1 MNNSQRENQW
11 TQWIEDNKHL
21 MEHPVNFE
29 VRFVEQI
36 LTRIPEINPS
46 HVKAQF
52 PFKDQNSG
60 NRRIDFMILNEQK
73 GIRLA
78 IEIDGLGKIQ
88 NQDQSVNH
96 NRWNDL
102 LSRQN
107 GLLRALGCML
117 LRYSNKTW
125 LNEPKFVIQEIR
137 SELLKQ
143 EFDYSSAVEAKLR
156 IANEK
161 NRLERE
167 ITQKNLKIAELQKD
181 QQKTVQLQSKYNT
194 LLSSSAQL
202 QKNLSNREQETVYYK
217 SSRDDSIKDYE
228 HTKRELG
235 NLAEKNPNMAIN
247 QPEQLQQADSQTA
260 QAAKDHISSVAAG
273 ASLGMSSAEAERTF
287 SQKELALIT
296 EQLLTILEKSNKS
309 KLPESR
315 KIPLIVFVSVLIA
328 SVTIGFFM
336 HSNSQPQLAVSTR
349 YVTPPESDSNT
360 SLGASNVPT
369 NDHLSTTEAS
379 RYVGEKTTLC
389 GRIVQIRETDKVT
402 YLNFDKPYPNSTV
415 TAVVWNEYA
424 KNFSGVNQK
433 INSTVCIEGQISSY
447 KGKPQITLRDRAQLI
462 TK

>member
-11 TQWIEDNKHL
+11 KQWIENNKYK

-29 VRFVEQI
+29 VRFVEEI

-46 HVKAQF
+46 YVKAQF
-52 PFKDQNSG
+52 PFIDQNG
-60 NRRIDFMILNEQK
+60 VNRRIDFMILNEQK

-125 LNEPKFVIQEIR
+125 LNESKFVIQEIR

-143 EFDYSSAVEAKLR
+143 EFDYSGAVEAR
-156 IANEK
+156 ERREK
-161 NRLERE
+161 E
-167 ITQKNLKIAELQKD
+167 ITDKDRKIAD
-181 QQKTVQLQSKYNT
+181 F
-194 LLSSSAQL
+194 
-202 QKNLSNREQETVYYK
+202 
-217 SSRDDSIKDYE
+217 
-228 HTKRELG
+228 
-235 NLAEKNPNMAIN
+235 
-247 QPEQLQQADSQTA
+247 A

-273 ASLGMSSAEAERTF
+273 ASLDVSFAEAERT
-287 SQKELALIT
+287 SIQKELALIT
-296 EQLLTILEKSNKS
+296 KQLLTLSEESNKS
-309 KLPESR
+309 RLSESR
-315 KIPLIVFVSVLIA
+315 KIPLIVFVTVLITSA
-328 SVTIGFFM
+328 TIGFFM
-336 HSNSQPQLAVSTR
+336 HSNSQPELAVSTR
-349 YVTPPESDSNT
+349 YVTPPESDSNA

-379 RYVGEKTTLC
+379 RHVGEKTTLC

-402 YLNFDKPYPNSTV
+402 YLNFDKAYPNSTV
-415 TAVVWNEYA
+415 TAVIWNEYA

-433 INSTVCIEGQISSY
+433 INRTVCIEGEISSY
-447 KGKPQITLRDRAQLI
+447 RGKPQITLRDRAQLI

>member
-1 MNNSQRENQW
+1 MNNSQHKNQW
-11 TQWIEDNKHL
+11 TQWIEENKHL
-21 MEHPVNFE
+21 MVHPVNFE
-29 VRFVEQI
+29 LRFVEQI

-46 HVKAQF
+46 HVKTQF

-60 NRRIDFMILNEQK
+60 NRRIDFMIINEQK

-143 EFDYSSAVEAKLR
+143 EFDYSSAVKAKLR

-181 QQKTVQLQSKYNT
+181 QQS
-194 LLSSSAQL
+194 
-202 QKNLSNREQETVYYK
+202 
-217 SSRDDSIKDYE
+217 
-228 HTKRELG
+228 
-235 NLAEKNPNMAIN
+235 
-247 QPEQLQQADSQTA
+247 
-260 QAAKDHISSVAAG
+260 
-273 ASLGMSSAEAERTF
+273 MSSAEAERTF

-296 EQLLTILEKSNKS
+296 EQLLTTLEKSNKP

-315 KIPLIVFVSVLIA
+315 KTPLIVFVFALIA

-336 HSNSQPQLAVSTR
+336 YSNSQPQLAVLTR
-349 YVTPPESDSNT
+349 YVTPPELDTNT
-360 SLGASNVPT
+360 SLGESNVPT
-369 NDHLSTTEAS
+369 NDYLSTTEAS
-379 RYVGEKTTLC
+379 RHVGEKTTLC

-415 TAVVWNEYA
+415 TAIVWNEHA

-433 INSTVCIEGQISSY
+433 TNSTVCIEGQISSY

>member
-1 MNNSQRENQW
+1 MKFARHVNLQWGRDSPSKTMNNSQRENQW

-125 LNEPKFVIQEIR
+125 LNEQKFVIQEIR

-143 EFDYSSAVEAKLR
+143 ELDYSSAVEVR
-156 IANEK
+156 ERREK
-161 NRLERE
+161 E
-167 ITQKNLKIAELQKD
+167 ITDKDRKIAD
-181 QQKTVQLQSKYNT
+181 F
-194 LLSSSAQL
+194 
-202 QKNLSNREQETVYYK
+202 
-217 SSRDDSIKDYE
+217 
-228 HTKRELG
+228 
-235 NLAEKNPNMAIN
+235 
-247 QPEQLQQADSQTA
+247 A

-273 ASLGMSSAEAERTF
+273 ASLDVTFAEAERT
-287 SQKELALIT
+287 SIQKELALIT
-296 EQLLTILEKSNKS
+296 KQLLTLSEESNKS
-309 KLPESR
+309 RLSESR
-315 KIPLIVFVSVLIA
+315 KIPLIVFVTVLITSA
-328 SVTIGFFM
+328 TIGFFM
-336 HSNSQPQLAVSTR
+336 HSNSQPELAVSTR
-349 YVTPPESDSNT
+349 YVTPPASDGNT
-360 SLGASNVPT
+360 SLGASNAPV
-369 NDHLSTTEAS
+369 NDYLSTTEAS
-379 RYVGEKTTLC
+379 RHVGEKTTLC

-402 YLNFDKPYPNSTV
+402 YLNFDKAYPNSTV
-415 TAVVWNEYA
+415 TAVIWNEYA

-433 INSTVCIEGQISSY
+433 INRTVCIEGEISSY
-447 KGKPQITLRDRAQLI
+447 RGKPQITLRDRAQLI